1 MPLPESLLHLGDN
14 PYFGAGFGLFA
25 LGAAATGLKKSTVA
39 LSYLAR
45 RYFMTTLEIPVS
57 DHSYH
62 WVLEWI
68 AKRPDMSC
76 HLSVKT
82 AFHKL
87 HSGKIATGFTFSPS
101 PGAHYIWFKKLPIK
115 VERTREKQMMDVN
128 RHVPYETV
136 TLTTFGRN
144 KEVFEGILNQ
154 ARQEA
159 LETQEGMTLIFKPV
173 GAEWRQFGDAQR
185 RRPLE
190 SVVLAAGQTE
200 RILGDIKSFLHSQQ
214 WYIERGI
221 PHRRGYLLY
230 GPPGCG
236 KTSFITALAGE
247 LEYSI
252 CILNIGD
259 WTLSD
264 DRLLHFLVTAPPQ
277 SIILLEDIDA
287 AFIDRNAVKTAQDP
301 KYQGMNMVSF
311 SGLLNALDGVVSSEG
326 RIVFMTTNYI
336 DRLDAALLRPGR
348 VDVKQEINYADK
360 EQLTRAFKH
369 FFPDSHYQVAS
380 KFADNVLSNMKQVS
394 MAQVQGH
401 FLLYRNDPMRV
412 VDEAKMIGLS
422 QDCVFDE
429 NETSFN
435 SSSLK
440 I

>member
-1 MPLPESLLHLGDN
+1 MPLPDSLLHLGDN

-25 LGAAATGLKKSTVA
+25 IGAAAAVLRKSTVA
-39 LSYLAR
+39 LSHLAR

-101 PGAHYIWFKKLPIK
+101 PGAHYIWFKRLPIK

-136 TLTTFGRN
+136 TLTTLGRN
-144 KEVFEGILNQ
+144 KGVFEGILNE

-159 LETQEGMTLIFKPV
+159 LQLQQGMTLIFKPV

-190 SVVLAAGQTE
+190 SVILAAGQGE
-200 RILGDIKSFLHSQQ
+200 KILNDIREFLSSQR
-214 WYIERGI
+214 WYVDRGI

-287 AFIDRNAVKTAQDP
+287 AFVDRSAIAQDP

-348 VDVKQEINYADK
+348 VDVKQYVSYADR
-360 EQLTRAFKH
+360 EQLIRAFRH
-369 FFPDSHYQVAS
+369 FFPDAS
-380 KFADNVLSNMKQVS
+380 SDYACNFANNVLDNLKHVS

-401 FLLYRNDPMRV
+401 FLMCRNNPKRAV
-412 VDEAKMIGLS
+412 IEARMIGS
-422 QDCVFDE
+422 TQERTFQNVE
-429 NETSFN
+429 SF
-435 SSSLK
+435 SSNRGSS
-440 I
+440 IV

>member
-1 MPLPESLLHLGDN
+1 MPLPEALLTLGDN

-25 LGAAATGLKKSTVA
+25 LGAVAAGLRKGTVVA
-39 LSYLAR
+39 THLAR
-45 RYFMTTLEIPVS
+45 RYLMTTLEIPVS
-57 DHSYH
+57 DHSYQ

-101 PGAHYIWFKKLPIK
+101 PGSHYIWFKKLPIK
-115 VERTREKQMMDVN
+115 VERLREKQMVDVN
-128 RHVPYETV
+128 HHVPYETV
-136 TLTTFGRN
+136 TLTTIGRN
-144 KEVFEGILNQ
+144 KEIFQGILNEARHQ
-154 ARQEA
+154 ALQ
-159 LETQEGMTLIFKPV
+159 TQQGRTMIFKPV
-173 GAEWRQFGDAQR
+173 GAEWRQFGEAQR
-185 RRPLE
+185 RRPLA
-190 SVVLAAGQTE
+190 SVILRAGQAE
-200 RILGDIKSFLHSQQ
+200 RILDDIKQFLQSQQ
-214 WYIERGI
+214 WYVERGI

-287 AFIDRNAVKTAQDP
+287 AFVDRSAVKVSQDP

-326 RIVFMTTNYI
+326 RIVFMTTNFI
-336 DRLDAALLRPGR
+336 DRLDSALLRPGR
-348 VDVKQEINYADK
+348 VDVKQSIECVDQD
-360 EQLTRAFKH
+360 QLVRAFQH
-369 FFPDSHYQVAS
+369 FFADAPSDYANRFAS
-380 KFADNVLSNMKQVS
+380 NVLNNVKNVT

-401 FLLYRNDPMRV
+401 FLLCRENPDYAVENAYMV
-412 VDEAKMIGLS
+412 GQNQEYLS
-422 QDCVFDE
+422 
-429 NETSFN
+429 
-435 SSSLK
+435 K
-440 I
+440 

>member
-1 MPLPESLLHLGDN
+1 MPISESLLNLGDN

-25 LGAAATGLKKSTVA
+25 LGTAAAGLRKGSVV
-39 LSYLAR
+39 LSHLVR
-45 RYFMTTLEIPVS
+45 RYMMTTLEIPVS
-57 DHSYH
+57 DHSYQ

-82 AFHKL
+82 AFHQL

-101 PGAHYIWFKKLPIK
+101 PGAHYIWFNKLPIK
-115 VERTREKQMMDVN
+115 IERMREKQMMDMN

-136 TLTTFGRN
+136 TLTTLGRN
-144 KEVFEGILNQ
+144 KQIFERILNE
-154 ARQEA
+154 ARHEA
-159 LETQEGMTLIFKPV
+159 LQMQDGMTLIFKPV

-190 SVVLAAGQTE
+190 SVILASGQSE
-200 RILGDIKSFLHSQQ
+200 RILTDIQKFLNSQH

-252 CILNIGD
+252 CILNVGD

-264 DRLLHFLVTAPPQ
+264 DRLLHFLVSAPPQ

-287 AFIDRNAVKTAQDP
+287 AFLDRSALKMHQDT
-301 KYQGMNMVSF
+301 KYQGMNTVSF

-326 RIVFMTTNYI
+326 RIVFMTTNHI
-336 DRLDAALLRPGR
+336 ERLDSALLRPGR
-348 VDVKQEINYADK
+348 VDVKQNIGYADE
-360 EQLTRAFKH
+360 EQLLRAYKH
-369 FFPDSHYQVAS
+369 FFPDSPSEYAS
-380 KFADNVLSNMKQVS
+380 KFAENVLNNTNNVS

-401 FLLYRNDPMRV
+401 FLLCRENPLRAID
-412 VDEAKMIGLS
+412 DAKKIVTN
-422 QDCVFDE
+422 QDH
-429 NETSFN
+429 
-435 SSSLK
+435 
-440 I
+440 

>member
-1 MPLPESLLHLGDN
+1 MPIPESLLHLGDN

-25 LGAAATGLKKSTVA
+25 LGTVAAGLKRGAGFAAHVC
-39 LSYLAR
+39 R
-45 RYFMTTLEIPVS
+45 RYLMTTLEIPVS
-57 DHSYH
+57 DHSYQ
-62 WVLEWI
+62 WVLEWV

-101 PGAHYIWFKKLPIK
+101 PGSHYIWFNKLPIK
-115 VERTREKQMMDVN
+115 IERQREKQMMDVN

-136 TLTTFGRN
+136 TLTTLGRN
-144 KEVFEGILNQ
+144 KRIFEQILHDARHQ
-154 ARQEA
+154 AMRMQ
-159 LETQEGMTLIFKPV
+159 QGMTIIFKPM

-190 SVVLAAGQTE
+190 SVVLASGQAGK
-200 RILGDIKSFLHSQQ
+200 ILSDVEQFLNSQQ
-214 WYIERGI
+214 WYVDRGI
-221 PHRRGYLLY
+221 PYRRGYLLY

-252 CILNIGD
+252 CILNVGD

-264 DRLLHFLVTAPPQ
+264 DRLLHFLVSTPPQ

-287 AFIDRNAVKTAQDP
+287 AFLDRNAVKMQDP
-301 KYQGMNMVSF
+301 KYQGMSTVSF

-326 RIVFMTTNYI
+326 RIVFMTTNFI

-348 VDVKQEINYADK
+348 VDVKQNIGYAEK
-360 EQLTRAFKH
+360 EQLIRAFRH
-369 FFPDSHYQVAS
+369 FYPSSPNDYANR
-380 KFADNVLSNMKQVS
+380 FAVNVLNTVKSVS

-401 FLLYRNDPMRV
+401 FMLYRDDAERAIEN
-412 VDEAKMIGLS
+412 ANMIHIS
-422 QDCVFDE
+422 
-429 NETSFN
+429 
-435 SSSLK
+435 
-440 I
+440 

>member
-1 MPLPESLLHLGDN
+1 MPIPESLLHLGEN
-14 PYFGAGFGLFA
+14 PYFGAGFGLIA
-25 LGAAATGLKKSTVA
+25 VGTLAAGLKRGVG
-39 LSYLAR
+39 LASHVCR

-57 DHSYH
+57 DHSYQ

-101 PGAHYIWFKKLPIK
+101 PGSHYIWFNRLPIK
-115 VERTREKQMMDVN
+115 VERQREKQMMDVN

-136 TLTTFGRN
+136 TLTTLGRN
-144 KEVFEGILNQ
+144 KQVFEHILNDARHQ
-154 ARQEA
+154 AMQM
-159 LETQEGMTLIFKPV
+159 QQGMTMIFKPM

-185 RRPLE
+185 RRPLD
-190 SVVLAAGQTE
+190 SVILAAGQAE
-200 RILGDIKSFLHSQQ
+200 DILSDIHQFLNSQQ
-214 WYIERGI
+214 WYINRGI

-252 CILNIGD
+252 CILNVGD

-264 DRLLHFLVTAPPQ
+264 DRLLHFLVAAPPQ

-287 AFIDRNAVKTAQDP
+287 AFLDRNSAKMQDP
-301 KYQGMNMVSF
+301 KYQGMNTVSF

-326 RIVFMTTNYI
+326 RIVFMTTNFI

-348 VDVKQEINYADK
+348 VDVKQDISYTDR
-360 EQLTRAFKH
+360 EQLIRAFCH
-369 FFPDSHYQVAS
+369 FYPDSSNKLAEE
-380 KFADNVLSNMKQVS
+380 FATNALNSTKHLS

-401 FLLYRNDPMRV
+401 FMLYR
-412 VDEAKMIGLS
+412 DEPDKAIQNTDLIQM
-422 QDCVFDE
+422 
-429 NETSFN
+429 T
-435 SSSLK
+435 
-440 I
+440 